1 MRIRPLGA
9 GAVHASS
16 PRAVGSNWLG
26 VEIEYAIASDPR
38 TSGDNMAKT
47 SATAAKKN
55 LPADDGGSLDLSYE
69 EALAELEGLVARM
82 EAGQLPLD
90 QLLTS
95 YQRGAQLL
103 KACREK
109 LDAVE
114 EQVKL
119 LEAGQLKPLS
129 AP

>member
-1 MRIRPLGA
+1 MPVPHGQWGQIWCR
-9 GAVHASS
+9 
-16 PRAVGSNWLG
+16 

-38 TSGDNMAKT
+38 ISGDNMAKT

-55 LPADDGGSLDLSYE
+55 LSTEESGETLDLSYE

-103 KACREK
+103 KACRDK

-119 LEAGQLKPLS
+119 LEAGQLKPLN

>member
-1 MRIRPLGA
+1 
-9 GAVHASS
+9 
-16 PRAVGSNWLG
+16 
-26 VEIEYAIASDPR
+26 
-38 TSGDNMAKT
+38 MAKT

-55 LPADDGGSLDLSYE
+55 LTTDAEGGSLDLSYE
-69 EALAELEGLVARM
+69 DALAELEGLVARM

-95 YQRGAQLL
+95 YQRGALLL
-103 KACREK
+103 KTCRDR

-119 LEAGQLKPLS
+119 LEAGQLKPLN